1 MNIDLAKL
9 EIRVREAIAQSAFV
23 ENGVLEFLSKDE
35 WSSVRR
41 SVATNLNATD
51 TILDSL
57 SKDEDSCVRV
67 SVAKNP
73 TTSGKILDFLSKVLL
88 VQGEGDFG
96 IKYFVAHNPNTPE
109 EVRENLK
116 EILPQNTWAQTPSI
130 EMLRD
135 YYDIEDDWY

>member
-1 MNIDLAKL
+1 MAHLSGDKHPV
-9 EIRVREAIAQSAFV
+9 IRRNVAI
-23 ENGVLEFLSKDE
+23 N
-35 WSSVRR
+35 
-41 SVATNLNATD
+41 
-51 TILDSL
+51 
-57 SKDEDSCVRV
+57 
-67 SVAKNP
+67 KNTLP
-73 TTSGKILDFLSKVLL
+73 ETLVLL